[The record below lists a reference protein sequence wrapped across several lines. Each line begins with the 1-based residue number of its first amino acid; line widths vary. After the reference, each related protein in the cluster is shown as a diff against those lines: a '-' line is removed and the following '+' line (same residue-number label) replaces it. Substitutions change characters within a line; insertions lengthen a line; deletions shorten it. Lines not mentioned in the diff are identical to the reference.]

1 MEKRETK
8 EIFSD
13 RFRKLRGSFR
23 VSLRNVGR
31 CDQAPAVKPKKVGRP
46 LSERRSA
53 VQGSPQHAPLMPR
66 SNAVSEEVWAKAI
79 HAVTVQK
86 MSLRQA
92 AHVYGVHHM
101 SLHRRVRGLN
111 GSLSGSPLPPSS
123 PASST
128 ASGSQHQPPQP
139 QQMPPA
145 SPSDSAAPAS
155 STSPVS
161 FEMSSFLSEDDEAE
175 VFCVLREQFLHE
187 KRITS
192 EDVRFVVRAIASR
205 GGKRPIPPD
214 FPSSRWINEF
224 KRARGFSG
232 FQPARPNPDEQQQ
245 DGDEDQDRQQ
255 SREDGQWEQQSDRG
269 SEEMDGAS
277 SSRRGLSGANPT
289 QFERDSRAGMDRY
302 ATRGSTSSSM
312 SGASST
318 SSRVDATEQG
328 EKRSYKL
335 SHTVPA
341 EVWEKAI
348 AAVEQQGMSLRAAAK
363 MYDVHFAALHRRVK
377 KRAQCEQ
384 PSSMDGY
391 FHPDDESGI
400 IRVVVARAELGVLM
414 TFDELMDLVQRAA
427 LRNLPDIS
435 VDAARKLMARFH
447 SRNEHAIR
455 HIVVDWPMPQGGAP
469 RFVESMHAEHDRRA
483 PSEYSASYQHYPRS
497 PQSPQ
502 SATVTPLPPRPRS
515 SSPPEQSEQQ
525 PKSPSHR
532 LSQPQQQQ
540 QQQLEVL

>member
-1 MEKRETK
+1 M
-8 EIFSD
+8 
-13 RFRKLRGSFR
+13 FRYGTS
-23 VSLRNVGR
+23 GR
-31 CDQAPAVKPKKVGRP
+31 PSKQVGRP
-46 LSERRSA
+46 LRNKSFASRGSLHSA
-53 VQGSPQHAPLMPR
+53 MPR

-92 AHVYGVHHM
+92 AQVYGVHHM
-101 SLHRRVRGLN
+101 SLHRRVRGLS

-123 PASST
+123 PASSSS
-128 ASGSQHQPPQP
+128 SGNQQQQ
-139 QQMPPA
+139 QQMPALPSPMAA
-145 SPSDSAAPAS
+145 STASAFS
-155 STSPVS
+155 TTSPKS
-161 FEMSSFLSEDDEAE
+161 FDMSAFLTPDDEAE

-187 KRITS
+187 KHITS

-224 KRARGFSG
+224 KRSRGFSDSL
-232 FQPARPNPDEQQQ
+232 QSPDEQQDGEVQ
-245 DGDEDQDRQQ
+245 DHRSQ
-255 SREDGQWEQQSDRG
+255 EDGHWEQRSVERIND
-269 SEEMDGAS
+269 AS
-277 SSRRGLSGANPT
+277 SSSRYSPSATAGSQYA
-289 QFERDSRAGMDRY
+289 RDTEGSRAGFDRY
-302 ATRGSTSSSM
+302 TTRGSTSSSM

-318 SSRVDATEQG
+318 SSRVDGAEQS

-341 EVWEKAI
+341 EVWDKAI

-377 KRAQCEQ
+377 KRAQCDQ
-384 PSSMDGY
+384 PSSLDGY

-455 HIVVDWPMPQGGAP
+455 HIIVDWPMPRNQ
-469 RFVESMHAEHDRRA
+469 AEGIHETHDRR
-483 PSEYSASYQHYPRS
+483 PSSSDYGESYQHYPRS
-497 PQSPQ
+497 PESPQ

-515 SSPPEQSEQQ
+515 SSLLDQSEQPASSRSHMQ
-525 PKSPSHR
+525 P
-532 LSQPQQQQ
+532 QPQQR
-540 QQQLEVL
+540 QLEAL